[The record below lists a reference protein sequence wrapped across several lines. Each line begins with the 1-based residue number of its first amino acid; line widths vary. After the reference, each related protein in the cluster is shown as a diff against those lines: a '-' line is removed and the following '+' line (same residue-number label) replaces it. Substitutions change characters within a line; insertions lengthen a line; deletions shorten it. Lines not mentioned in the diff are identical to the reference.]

1 MKKIAVLFFIA
12 VAVVMPLRN
21 TMAASD
27 GGTWLLPDCVE
38 SGKCNTCHMLELLV
52 NWGQGSVGM
61 LSIFAVFM
69 FVFGG
74 FWWLISTGN
83 QERINRGKQIMIGAA
98 IGLILSLMSYILV
111 TFTIAALS
119 GKSVQDVKI
128 FDKEWNEFS
137 CPDV

>member
-1 MKKIAVLFFIA
+1 
-12 VAVVMPLRN
+12 
-21 TMAASD
+21 
-27 GGTWLLPDCVE
+27 
-38 SGKCNTCHMLELLV
+38 
-52 NWGQGSVGM
+52 
-61 LSIFAVFM
+61 M

-111 TFTIAALS
+111 TFTISALS

-128 FDKEWNEFS
+128 FDKAWDEFS
-137 CPDV
+137 CPDG